1 MSSSS
6 DAVTHP
12 KPLFKGRLTTPAQK
26 PPTATASYTVSPA
39 GRNEVAFRKTSDVQE
54 HVEPTSIFSRAVA
67 QPFVDPNVLERR
79 ARHQKMSQ

>member
-6 DAVTHP
+6 DAVMHP
-12 KPLFKGRLTTPAQK
+12 RTLFKGRLTPAQK
-26 PPTATASYTVSPA
+26 PPSATTSYTVSPA
-39 GRNEVAFRKTSDVQE
+39 GRNEVAFRKTSNVQE
-54 HVEPTSIFSRAVA
+54 LVEPTSIYSRAVA